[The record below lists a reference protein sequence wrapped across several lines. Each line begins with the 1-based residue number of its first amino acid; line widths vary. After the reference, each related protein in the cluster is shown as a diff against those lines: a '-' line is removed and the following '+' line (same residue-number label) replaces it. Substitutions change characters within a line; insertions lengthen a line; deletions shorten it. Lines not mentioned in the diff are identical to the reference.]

1 MPLRWSPIELG
12 QLCKGYHLT
21 VGLLPRMPW
30 LKPEQRSS
38 AIGNKK
44 NLVQRLSNERR
55 PWDVE
60 ARHMFCHWNIIVF
73 PVPFEAEILKISQRA
88 SWFSS
93 SILIRIY
100 YILSVIYEQES
111 LIHGWEELNLWII
124 FDDCYLIYWFF
135 TILFMAKLPRHLL
148 FIILLWIRYLQ

>member
-1 MPLRWSPIELG
+1 MLPLRWSPIELG
-12 QLCKGYHLT
+12 QLRKGYHLT

-38 AIGNKK
+38 AIGNRE

-73 PVPFEAEILKISQRA
+73 PVLFEAEVLKISQRA

-111 LIHGWEELNLWII
+111 LIHGWEELNFVNNFWWLLSDLLI
-124 FDDCYLIYWFF
+124 FFYHFVYGEAP
-135 TILFMAKLPRHLL
+135 TA
-148 FIILLWIRYLQ
+148 FIIYYPTMD